1 MSPTDR
7 PLDSILEHLEG
18 VRRSGSGWTA
28 RCPAHDDRHASLSV
42 AEGEDGRVLLN
53 CHAGCRAEQVVAAVE
68 MTMGD
73 LFPASDE
80 RAGAARPP
88 VPRATVQPPRPVP
101 TVAAAGGCT
110 LDAYARAKGLDVGF
124 LADLGITELRRDGA
138 TRLRVPY
145 RDTAGETVAVRYRL
159 ALAGADRFRW
169 QTKAK
174 PIPYG
179 LWRLDDAR
187 TAGYLTLVEGESDCH
202 TLWQAGEPALGL
214 PGAATWK
221 EEWAADLDGIPL
233 LYVVVEPDAGGEA
246 TRRWVDDSALRE
258 RVRFVELGDAKDP
271 SGLYL
276 RDPARFRE
284 LWAAALEAA
293 VPWVDPAEVG
303 AQKTR
308 AAAWEGCREIA
319 VQPDI
324 LGVFGRAVTR
334 SGFAGDVR
342 VPKLLFLALVS
353 RMLGRPVSVAVK
365 GPSSGGKSFAVEQ
378 TLRFFPGSAYYAL
391 TAMSEHALAY
401 STEPIAHRFLVLYEA
416 AGLGSDFAT
425 YLIRS
430 LLSEGR
436 LDYET
441 VERSPKGGMRARHI
455 QRQGPT
461 GLILTTTANQLH
473 PENETRLLS
482 VTVDDTPEQT
492 RAVLIK
498 LASDDAEPLDTAP
511 WLALHEW
518 LRLSERRV
526 VIPYVMSLA
535 LAIPIRSAVRMRRDF
550 TKVTTLIEA
559 HAILHQ
565 ASRGRDEEGRIVA
578 ELADYAAVQGLA
590 ADLVAEAGEAS
601 VPGPVRETVLAV
613 RDLLTD
619 GGGGVM
625 VRELARAL
633 GLDKSSAS
641 RRAKSAVDLGY
652 LQNLEDKKGKPAR
665 LILGDP
671 LPEDTPVLPDAAT
684 LEAAWRGC
692 TVAPDTEGREDEFA
706 TFEVVPDG
714 ALPVEEPID
723 VWADW
728 GTIG

>member
-1 MSPTDR
+1 
-7 PLDSILEHLEG
+7 
-18 VRRSGSGWTA
+18 
-28 RCPAHDDRHASLSV
+28 
-42 AEGEDGRVLLN
+42 
-53 CHAGCRAEQVVAAVE
+53 
-68 MTMGD
+68 MTTVD
-73 LFPASDE
+73 LFPASGE
-80 RAGAARPP
+80 RTGVVRPP
-88 VPRATVQPPRPVP
+88 VPRATVQPPTPP
-101 TVAAAGGCT
+101 AAVAAGGGCT
-110 LDAYARAKGLDVGF
+110 LDAYAQAKGLDIGF
-124 LADLGITELRRDGA
+124 LTDLGITEVRRDGQM
-138 TRLRVPY
+138 RLRIPY
-145 RDTAGETVAVRYRL
+145 RDPAGETVAVRYRL

-174 PIPYG
+174 PVPYG

-187 TAGYLTLVEGESDCH
+187 TAGYLALVEGESDCH
-202 TLWQAGEPALGL
+202 TLWQAGQPALGV

-221 EEWAADLDGIPL
+221 EEWAAHLDGIPL

-246 TRRWVDDSALRE
+246 TRRWVDASAIRE

-276 RDPARFRE
+276 RDPALFGER
-284 LWAAALEAA
+284 WAAALEGA
-293 VPWVDPAEVG
+293 VPWVDPADVG
-303 AQKTR
+303 AQEAR
-308 AAAWEGCREIA
+308 DAAWAGCQEIA

-324 LGVFGRAVTR
+324 PGVFGRALTR

-353 RMLGRPVSVAVK
+353 RMLDRPVSVAVK

-378 TLRFFPGSAYYAL
+378 TLRFFPPSAYYAL

-441 VERSPKGGMRARHI
+441 VEKSPKGGMRARRI

-492 RAVLIK
+492 RAVLVA
-498 LASDDAEPLDTAP
+498 LASGAAEPLDPAP

-518 LRLSERRV
+518 LRYGERRV
-526 VIPYVMSLA
+526 VIPYVMSLVFE
-535 LAIPIRSAVRMRRDF
+535 IPIRSAVRMRRDF

-565 ASRGRDEEGRIVA
+565 ASRGRDEDGRIVA
-578 ELADYAAVQGLA
+578 ELADYAAVRDLV

-601 VPGPVRETVLAV
+601 VPGHVRETVLAV

-619 GGGGVM
+619 GRGEVM
-625 VRELARAL
+625 VRDLAHAL
-633 GLDKSSAS
+633 GVDKSTAS
-641 RRAKSAVDLGY
+641 RRAKAAVDLGY
-652 LQNLEDKKGKPAR
+652 LQNLEDKRGKPAR

-671 LPEDTPVLPDAAT
+671 LPEDTPVLPDAAA

-692 TVAPDTEGREDEFA
+692 TVAPETEGREDDLTA
-706 TFEVVPDG
+706 LMIAPDG
-714 ALPVEEPID
+714 AIPMEEPVDI
-723 VWADW
+723 WTEW
-728 GTIG
+728 GTIE